1 MFKIN
6 IIYSSEKRIAAEQL
20 EALFLSVNWS
30 SGQNPIRLSKALQ
43 NHSKVYTAWDDFKLV
58 GLISSMDDG
67 IMNAYIQYLLVNPL
81 YQGMGIG
88 SKLLEIITV
97 DYCNYLNVSLISYE
111 NACGFYEKFG
121 LKFDRNVKSFF
132 L

>member
-1 MFKIN
+1 
-6 IIYSSEKRIAAEQL
+6 
-20 EALFLSVNWS
+20 
-30 SGQNPIRLSKALQ
+30 
-43 NHSKVYTAWDDFKLV
+43 
-58 GLISSMDDG
+58 
-67 IMNAYIQYLLVNPL
+67 MNAYIQYLLVNPL